1 MVLVTSLSGS
11 LIVKIWLAYAPRLE
25 SAGCW
30 HLFNYGIR
38 SAILFWGL
46 PLVYMIL
53 MLAGKSF
60 SFWGG
65 VLFQL
70 TPVIYYFVMVIGII
84 WLSGAM
90 ILAGKYRTK
99 MIGVSCVRISAGACR
114 FEGTSRYTAVMRHR
128 FR

>member
-1 MVLVTSLSGS
+1 MDLSNILFQTFIMVLVTSLSGS
-11 LIVKIWLAYAPRLE
+11 LIVKIWLAYALRLE

-38 SAILFWGL
+38 GAILFWGL

-70 TPVIYYFVMVIGII
+70 TPVIYYFVMAIGII
-84 WLSGAM
+84 WLSGEQENTYWPA
-90 ILAGKYRTK
+90 
-99 MIGVSCVRISAGACR
+99 
-114 FEGTSRYTAVMRHR
+114 
-128 FR
+128 

>member
-1 MVLVTSLSGS
+1 MDLSNILFQTFIMVLVTSLSGS
-11 LIVKIWLAYAPRLE
+11 LIVKIWLAYALRLE

-38 SAILFWGL
+38 GAILFWGL

-70 TPVIYYFVMVIGII
+70 TPVIYYFVRQLESYG
-84 WLSGAM
+84 
-90 ILAGKYRTK
+90 
-99 MIGVSCVRISAGACR
+99 CP
-114 FEGTSRYTAVMRHR
+114 EQ
-128 FR
+128 